1 MNVKIAE
8 PYESRRLDGG
18 TKNGWTKRRT
28 LWSDK
33 RK

>member
-18 TKNGWTKRRT
+18 VKKWPIKLDGV
-28 LWSDK
+28 LI
-33 RK
+33 